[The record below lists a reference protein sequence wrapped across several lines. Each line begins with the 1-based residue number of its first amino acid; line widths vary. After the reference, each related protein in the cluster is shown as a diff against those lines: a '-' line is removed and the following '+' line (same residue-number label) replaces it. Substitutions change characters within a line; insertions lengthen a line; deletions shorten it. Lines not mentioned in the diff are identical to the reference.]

1 MATKTPAFA
10 LVSLVLLSLA
20 TSSLGFEEERLPGW
34 QGEVARVGTDAG
46 SGSRLRGG
54 DRAVEG
60 SGADTGGL
68 PVVGSIHTDKSRI
81 VKLSEKPRAYL
92 YRGFLRQA
100 ECDYI
105 KERAKPK
112 LEKSTV
118 VDNKTG
124 QSVPSNIRTSDGMF
138 FDRHEDDIIEDIE
151 RRIAEWTN
159 VPWENGEGIQVLR
172 YEIGQKYEPHLDAFS
187 DKFNTEESK
196 GGQRMATVLMYL
208 SDVEEGG
215 ETVFPRSVDKPH
227 KGDPNWSECA
237 QRGVAVKARKG
248 DALLFW
254 SLDIDSNVDEL
265 SLHGG
270 CPVIKG
276 TKWSATKWMHLK
288 SFDAANSFKFP
299 EGVCDDVNE
308 QCEGWASTGE
318 CEKNPKYMI
327 GNGKTDG
334 YCLRACGKCPPGSKR
349 KEAVDMSEFLRDP
362 EGIKHGV
369 AVDIADVLSRTD
381 KLERASSPPP
391 TKLIGVDNSYADLAK
406 YLED

>member
-1 MATKTPAFA
+1 M
-10 LVSLVLLSLA
+10 LLSLA

-54 DRAVEG
+54 DRAGEG

-68 PVVGSIHTDKSRI
+68 PVVGSIHTDGSRI
-81 VKLSEKPRAYL
+81 VKLSEKPKAYL

-118 VDNKTG
+118 VDNKAER
-124 QSVPSNIRTSDGMF
+124 SVPSNIRTSDGMF

-172 YEIGQKYEPHLDAFS
+172 STRVGQKYEPLDAFS

-215 ETVFPRSVDKPH
+215 ETVFPRSA
-227 KGDPNWSECA
+227 GQAA
-237 QRGVAVKARKG
+237 Q
-248 DALLFW
+248 
-254 SLDIDSNVDEL
+254 
-265 SLHGG
+265 GG
-270 CPVIKG
+270 
-276 TKWSATKWMHLK
+276 
-288 SFDAANSFKFP
+288 P
-299 EGVCDDVNE
+299 E
-308 QCEGWASTGE
+308 
-318 CEKNPKYMI
+318 
-327 GNGKTDG
+327 
-334 YCLRACGKCPPGSKR
+334 
-349 KEAVDMSEFLRDP
+349 
-362 EGIKHGV
+362 
-369 AVDIADVLSRTD
+369 
-381 KLERASSPPP
+381 LERMRTAGGGGQGEKRRRAAVLVARHRQQCRRAEPSRRVP
-391 TKLIGVDNSYADLAK
+391 GDQGDEVERDEVDAPQVLRHRE
-406 YLED
+406 LF